1 MGKARDLAAVVS
13 AASIADY
20 VKSADS
26 FGARI
31 TNNSDG
37 SQGLQ
42 VRTSDNDTGQYI
54 LDLQTSSSATG
65 TDYASKLFVEK
76 SGKTTLT
83 STSAGAST
91 TPFVLHNASSN
102 ANTDVR
108 MLLAPCTTA
117 ADRPVILAA
126 ENNGSN
132 VCAFTVS
139 TPNGGTPV
147 ERFRID
153 GTGNVFIG
161 KTAEVSTQD
170 GFQFKQT
177 GECVVGRGSNDTVF
191 IFQDINSSGATVGSI
206 SITASNTAY
215 NTSSDYRLK
224 ENVIYDWDATTR
236 LKQLKPARFNF
247 IVDPDTTVD
256 GFLAHEVSSVVPEA
270 ITGTKDEVDDNGD
283 AVMQGIDQSKLVP
296 LLTAALQ
303 EAIAKIETLETK
315 VAALEAE

>member
-1 MGKARDLAAVVS
+1 MA
-13 AASIADY
+13 
-20 VKSADS
+20 
-26 FGARI
+26 
-31 TNNSDG
+31 
-37 SQGLQ
+37 QGLQ

-83 STSAGAST
+83 TTSAGAST

-147 ERFRID
+147 ERFRVD
-153 GTGNVFIG
+153 GVGNVMVG
-161 KTAEVSTQD
+161 ASSSNYPSVTGVTMSAVGQLTVARD
-170 GFQFKQT
+170 G
-177 GECVVGRGSNDTVF
+177 GECMNLNRGQNNGSIMGF
-191 IFQDINSSGATVGSI
+191 RRSSTTVGSI
-206 SITASNTAY
+206 TVTASATAF

-224 ENVIYDWDATTR
+224 ENVETLSGAITR
-236 LKQLKPARFNF
+236 VKSLKPKRFSW
-247 IVDPDTTVD
+247 IVDEEDSANVD
-256 GFLAHEVSSVVPEA
+256 GFLAHEAQAVVPEA
-270 ITGTKDEVDDNGD
+270 VTGTHNEVDDDDNP
-283 AVMQGIDQSKLVP
+283 VMQGIDQSKLVP

-303 EAIAKIETLETK
+303 EAIAEIDVLKTK
-315 VAALEAE
+315 VAALEAD